1 LVAFLPNKTLDKFL
15 ACPYNGSVLNDVEE
29 KMYTCDGRKFKRL
42 KTAVAYAAKAFAK
55 TGVVLGI
62 EPVVV
67 LNKNPGYVA
76 YLAKGMKL

>member
-1 LVAFLPNKTLDKFL
+1 
-15 ACPYNGSVLNDVEE
+15 
-29 KMYTCDGRKFKRL
+29 MYAVGERKFKRL
-42 KTAVAYAAKAFAK
+42 KTAVAYATKAFAK

-67 LNKNPGYVA
+67 FNKKPGYIA

>member
-1 LVAFLPNKTLDKFL
+1 
-15 ACPYNGSVLNDVEE
+15 
-29 KMYTCDGRKFKRL
+29 MYIAGDRKFKRL
-42 KTAVAYAAKAFAK
+42 ASAVEYAKKEFVR

-67 LNKNPGYVA
+67 LNKTPGYVD